1 MSPIAR
7 PQLGTVGDNQSV
19 NTRKA
24 YLKHVKMFAAFL
36 SLIGD
41 FESLITLSEYR
52 PVLNC
57 PSIKANSIT
66 MFYTYNSK
74 ANMGLK
80 LKFNSEFVL
89 DQQGHQIEC
98 RGIYSNFTVQYFSQ
112 MGRS

>member
-1 MSPIAR
+1 MNLVMSPIAR

-52 PVLNC
+52 PVLKL
-57 PSIKANSIT
+57 SIYK
-66 MFYTYNSK
+66 
-74 ANMGLK
+74 GQ
-80 LKFNSEFVL
+80 FNNDVL
-89 DQQGHQIEC
+89 
-98 RGIYSNFTVQYFSQ
+98 YL
-112 MGRS
+112 